1 MTKRRGW
8 LLERTVRAIDTT
20 GKPLDVTVG
29 VTTDHRGLLRMAV
42 GIGDVRQ
49 PESGP
54 TALLGFDDGTGPSF
68 IALCRQM
75 LADMIKR
82 GGA

>member
-1 MTKRRGW
+1 MTKKRGW
-8 LLERTVRAIDTT
+8 LLERTVRAVDTA
-20 GKPLDVTVG
+20 GRPLDVTVG
-29 VTTDHRGLLRMAV
+29 VAKDHRGLLRLAV
-42 GIGDVRQ
+42 GIGNAND

-54 TALLGFDDGTGPSF
+54 TALFGFDDGTGPSF
-68 IALCRQM
+68 IGLCRQM